1 MVQNFHEKLEIFSSC
16 AELMPGVVVVH
27 ELKEKDF
34 RTVFMSSRGLDQL
47 GVSLQELSDMGSK
60 YHERFFNN
68 EDMEDFMVKLRQLL
82 QNKDPLET
90 FTFFQQVK
98 FKDREEWVW
107 HMGSI
112 RIFHQAADGTPT
124 HLVTVSFPVDRMKHI
139 PNKAERLLA
148 ENEFFRENLNKFLN
162 MGKRAKEVLRLVAL
176 GKSSAEIAEELNI
189 SIETVNT
196 HRKNIK
202 KKLGI
207 SSNYEFAEYARAYD
221 LI

>member
-1 MVQNFHEKLEIFSSC
+1 MVDHFEEKLELFSAC
-16 AELMPGVVVVH
+16 AELMPGEVIIH
-27 ELKEKDF
+27 ELGEKDF
-34 RTVFMSSRGLDQL
+34 RTVYMSSRGLDQL
-47 GVSLQELSDMGSK
+47 GVTLQELSAMGSK

-82 QNKDPLET
+82 QKKDPLET

-98 FKDREEWVW
+98 FKDREDWVW
-107 HMGSI
+107 HIGSI
-112 RIFHQAADGTPT
+112 RIFHQAQDGTPT
-124 HLVTVSFPVDRMKHI
+124 HTVTVSFPVDRMKHI

-148 ENEFFRENLNKFLN
+148 ENQFFKQNLHKFLN

-176 GKSSAEIAEELNI
+176 GKSSAEIAQELNI

-207 SSNYEFAEYARAYD
+207 STTYEFSEYARAYD